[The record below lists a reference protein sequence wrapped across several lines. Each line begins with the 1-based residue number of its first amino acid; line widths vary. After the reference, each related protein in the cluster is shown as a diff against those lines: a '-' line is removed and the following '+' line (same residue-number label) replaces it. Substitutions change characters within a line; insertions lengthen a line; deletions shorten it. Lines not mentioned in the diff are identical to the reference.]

1 MGSIHTMEYYTAMKG
16 NELRVEAT
24 TWMNLENIMF
34 SKINQL
40 QQGKYYKKI
49 PRISQFLETDGG
61 TVLSSAEG
69 RKGEKS
75 FNRSRGYIKVH
86 EMVWG
91 LDSGDGHTA
100 I

>member
-1 MGSIHTMEYYTAMKG
+1 MEYYTAMKG
-16 NELRVEAT
+16 NELLVEAT
-24 TWMNLENIMF
+24 TWMSLENIMF

-40 QQGKYYKKI
+40 QQGKYYNKI
-49 PRISQFLETDGG
+49 PRISQFLETDGR
-61 TVLSSAEG
+61 TVLSSVKG

-75 FNRSRGYIKVH
+75 FNRSRDYIKVH
-86 EMVWG
+86 ETVWG

>member
-1 MGSIHTMEYYTAMKG
+1 MWSIHTMEYYTAIKG
-16 NELRVEAT
+16 NELLVEAT

-40 QQGKYYKKI
+40 QQGKYYNKI
-49 PRISQFLETDGG
+49 PRISQFLETNGG

-69 RKGEKS
+69 RKSEKS
-75 FNRSRGYIKVH
+75 FNRNRGYTKVH
-86 EMVWG
+86 EKVWV
-91 LDSGDGHTA
+91 LDSDDGHTA